1 MQQVLEHMLPQAE
14 ELAAADQAQL
24 DAAMR
29 RLEAAKAELA
39 AAQDTVDL
47 TSGMVRSSSTL
58 LATIKEQLQRQHT
71 ATEPARD
78 LSATVAE
85 STATTRGRPAQLTV
99 AGAIRALL
107 QERGEATYGEIT
119 AYIQQVRPDV
129 KIKNT
134 SPELSRMVKRGEL
147 VRPRVGSYQLSSD
160 SRAADSF

>member
-1 MQQVLEHMLPQAE
+1 MQQQILERMLPQAE

-24 DAAMR
+24 EVAVH

-39 AAQDTVDL
+39 AAQEKVDL
-47 TSGMVRSSSTL
+47 ISGMVRSSSTL
-58 LATIKEQLQRQHT
+58 LATIREQLQRQQ
-71 ATEPARD
+71 TEPEPAHVP
-78 LSATVAE
+78 SVAAAE
-85 STATTRGRPAQLTV
+85 SNVTTRSRPAQLTV

-107 QERGEATYGEIT
+107 RERGEATFGEIT

-147 VRPRVGSYQLSSD
+147 VRPRVGSYRLNGG
-160 SRAADSF
+160 